1 MTSWVSILI
10 GYALGCLQPGWLLA
24 RLLKG
29 TDLRRVGSG
38 STGARNA
45 GRVLGPVGFAVVL
58 LADAGKAALALW
70 VADRLHAS
78 SEIRALVLPA
88 VVTGHIWP
96 IPLRFRGGRGLATA
110 LGGWLYMD
118 PRLLL
123 APAVVV
129 LLLYATTRR
138 FSQSFSLAVLA
149 VPFGALALSSTIET
163 IAGTGLVALL
173 VVFAHRSYWMTV
185 SQVSQGA
192 VASQPGG

>member
-1 MTSWVSILI
+1 
-10 GYALGCLQPGWLLA
+10 
-24 RLLKG
+24 
-29 TDLRRVGSG
+29 
-38 STGARNA
+38 
-45 GRVLGPVGFAVVL
+45 
-58 LADAGKAALALW
+58 
-70 VADRLHAS
+70 
-78 SEIRALVLPA
+78 
-88 VVTGHIWP
+88 
-96 IPLRFRGGRGLATA
+96 
-110 LGGWLYMD
+110 MD